1 MTLLRKLPEEM
12 TATPIEL
19 HGLSKT
25 YRMGFL
31 MNRKVRALD
40 GLDMVIQPGEVY
52 GLLGPNGAGNP
63 PPSRLS

>member
-1 MTLLRKLPEEM
+1 M

-25 YRMGFL
+25 YRLGFL

-40 GLDMVIQPGEVY
+40 GLDMVIQPGQVFLTRAVGDEQFHRF
-52 GLLGPNGAGNP
+52 G
-63 PPSRLS
+63 S